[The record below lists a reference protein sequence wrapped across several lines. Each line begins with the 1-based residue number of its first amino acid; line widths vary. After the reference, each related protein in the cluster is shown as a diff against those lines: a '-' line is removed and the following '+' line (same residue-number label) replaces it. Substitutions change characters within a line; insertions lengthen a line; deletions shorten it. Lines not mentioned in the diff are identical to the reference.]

1 MWFRLI
7 LIVVAVY
14 LVARYLLRIF
24 STPRSADHV
33 KGQPQSS
40 GSKVDRDRIQ
50 DANFKDIKDH
60 ET

>member
-14 LVARYLLRIF
+14 LVARYLRRIF
-24 STPRSADHV
+24 STPRSTNHV
-33 KGQPQSS
+33 KGQPQSP

-50 DANFKDIKDH
+50 DANFRDIKDH